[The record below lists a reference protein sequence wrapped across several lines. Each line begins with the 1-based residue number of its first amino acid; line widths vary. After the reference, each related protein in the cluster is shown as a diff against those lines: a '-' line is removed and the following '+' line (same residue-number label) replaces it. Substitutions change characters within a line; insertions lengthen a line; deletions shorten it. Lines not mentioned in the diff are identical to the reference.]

1 MCQAYRKVRI
11 YEDFVPER
19 SLAKLDSCYEFIRGN
34 DMSAIEQ
41 FREQTRS
48 WLEANCPPS
57 QRKAIPEGEL
67 VWGGSDV
74 EFPDAD
80 AQLWFERMRD
90 KGWFCPDWPQAYG
103 GGGLSAEYNAVLE
116 SELRRLKCR
125 PPQINLGIW
134 MLGPVLLEF
143 GTEEQKLNLLTPMT
157 RGEVRWCQGLSEPNA
172 DSDLASLKTTARD
185 EGDHFVVDGSKIWTS
200 YGDKSDWMYALVR
213 TDGSASKHAGISLIV
228 LDMKSPGVSVAPIDL
243 ISGKSAFCQVFFDAV
258 KVPKSQLIG
267 PLHGGWNLAKRL
279 LQHERKA
286 MSKFGEFSLPTHFHL
301 LPLVQEYRP
310 EPAGISESSLV
321 ARAVACAMNEHSY
334 NLTVQRMGEE
344 ARAGQDISGL
354 MSIMKLVHTE
364 QERDKFEVLLDVMG
378 VNALGWDKAA
388 FSPQEQAITRG
399 WLNSFALT
407 ISGGA
412 SEIQLNVIAKR
423 VLGLPEVK

>member
-1 MCQAYRKVRI
+1 M
-11 YEDFVPER
+11 
-19 SLAKLDSCYEFIRGN
+19 
-34 DMSAIEQ
+34 
-41 FREQTRS
+41 
-48 WLEANCPPS
+48 
-57 QRKAIPEGEL
+57 
-67 VWGGSDV
+67 VWGARKM
-74 EFPDAD
+74 EFPSED

-90 KGWFCPDWPQAYG
+90 KGWFCPEWPVEYG
-103 GGGLSAEYNAVLE
+103 GAGLSAEYNAVLE

-143 GTEEQKLNLLTPMT
+143 GTEEQKKQLLTPMT
-157 RGEVRWCQGLSEPNA
+157 RGEVRWCQGFSEPNA
-172 DSDLASLKTTARD
+172 GSDLASLKTSARD
-185 EGDHFVVDGSKIWTS
+185 AGDHFVVDGSKIWTS

-213 TDGSASKHAGISLIV
+213 TDAKASKHTGISLIV

-243 ISGKSAFCQVFFDAV
+243 ISGKSAFCQVFFDGV

-301 LPLVQEYRP
+301 LPLVKQYLP
-310 EPAGISESSLV
+310 EATGQSESALV
-321 ARAVACAMNEHSY
+321 ARAVATAMNEHSY
-334 NLTVQRMGEE
+334 NLTVQRMGE
-344 ARAGQDISGL
+344 AGRVGQDVSGL

-378 VNALGWDKAA
+378 YQGLGWDPDA
-388 FSPQEQAITRG
+388 FSPQQQAITRG

-407 ISGGA
+407 ISGGS
-412 SEIQLNVIAKR
+412 SEVQLNVIAKR
-423 VLGLPEVK
+423 VLGLPDVK

>member
-1 MCQAYRKVRI
+1 MNEI
-11 YEDFVPER
+11 D
-19 SLAKLDSCYEFIRGN
+19 
-34 DMSAIEQ
+34 Q

-57 QRKAIPEGEL
+57 QRKAIPEGEM
-67 VWGGSDV
+67 VWGAREM
-74 EFPDAD
+74 EFPSSD

-90 KGWFCPDWPQAYG
+90 KGWFCPEWPTEYG
-103 GGGLSAEYNAVLE
+103 GAGLSAEYNAVLE

-143 GTEEQKLNLLTPMT
+143 GTEEQKKTLLTPMT
-157 RGEVRWCQGLSEPNA
+157 RGQVRWCQGFSEPNA
-172 DSDLASLKTTARD
+172 GSDLASLKTSARD
-185 EGDHFVVDGSKIWTS
+185 AGDHFVVDGSKIWTS

-213 TDGSASKHAGISLIV
+213 TDPKASKHTGISLIV

-301 LPLVQEYRP
+301 LPQVKQYLP
-310 EPAGISESSLV
+310 EATGQGETALV
-321 ARAVACAMNEHSY
+321 ARAVATAMNEHSY
-334 NLTVQRMGEE
+334 NLTVQRMGEA
-344 ARAGQDISGL
+344 ARVGQDVSGL

-378 VNALGWDKAA
+378 YQGLGWDPDA
-388 FSPQEQAITRG
+388 FSPQQQAITRG

-407 ISGGA
+407 ISGGS
-412 SEIQLNVIAKR
+412 SEVQLNVIAKR
-423 VLGLPEVK
+423 VLGLPDVK

>member
-1 MCQAYRKVRI
+1 M
-11 YEDFVPER
+11 
-19 SLAKLDSCYEFIRGN
+19 N
-34 DMSAIEQ
+34 AIDQ
-41 FREQTRS
+41 FREHTRS

-57 QRKAIPEGEL
+57 QRKAIPEGEM
-67 VWGGSDV
+67 VWGARKM
-74 EFPDAD
+74 EFPSED

-90 KGWFCPDWPQAYG
+90 KGWFCPEWPVEYG
-103 GGGLSAEYNAVLE
+103 GAGLSAEYNAVLE

-143 GTEEQKLNLLTPMT
+143 GTEEQKKQLLAPMT
-157 RGEVRWCQGLSEPNA
+157 RGEVRWCQGFSEPNA
-172 DSDLASLKTTARD
+172 GSDLASLKTSARD
-185 EGDHFVVDGSKIWTS
+185 AGDHFVVDGSKIWTS

-213 TDGSASKHAGISLIV
+213 TDAKASKHTGISLIV

-301 LPLVQEYRP
+301 LPLVKQYLP
-310 EPAGISESSLV
+310 EATGQSESALV
-321 ARAVACAMNEHSY
+321 ARAVATAMNEHSY
-334 NLTVQRMGEE
+334 NLTVQRMGEA
-344 ARAGQDISGL
+344 ARVGQDVSGL

-378 VNALGWDKAA
+378 YQGLGWDPDA
-388 FSPQEQAITRG
+388 FSPQQQAITRG

-407 ISGGA
+407 ISGGS
-412 SEIQLNVIAKR
+412 SEVQLNVIAKR
-423 VLGLPEVK
+423 VLGLPDVK

>member
-1 MCQAYRKVRI
+1 M
-11 YEDFVPER
+11 
-19 SLAKLDSCYEFIRGN
+19 N
-34 DMSAIEQ
+34 AIDQ

-57 QRKAIPEGEL
+57 QRKAIPEGEM
-67 VWGGSDV
+67 VWGARKM
-74 EFPDAD
+74 EFPSED

-90 KGWFCPDWPQAYG
+90 KGWFCPEWPVEYG
-103 GGGLSAEYNAVLE
+103 GAGLSAEYNAVLE

-143 GTEEQKLNLLTPMT
+143 GTEEQKKQLLTPMT
-157 RGEVRWCQGLSEPNA
+157 RGEVRWCQGFSEPNA
-172 DSDLASLKTTARD
+172 GSDLASLKTSARD
-185 EGDHFVVDGSKIWTS
+185 AGDHFVVDGSKIWTS

-213 TDGSASKHAGISLIV
+213 TDAKASKHTGISLIV

-243 ISGKSAFCQVFFDAV
+243 ISGKSAFCQVFFDGV

-301 LPLVQEYRP
+301 LPLVKQYLP
-310 EPAGISESSLV
+310 EATGQSESALV
-321 ARAVACAMNEHSY
+321 ARAVATAMNEHSY
-334 NLTVQRMGEE
+334 NLTVQRMGEA
-344 ARAGQDISGL
+344 ARVGQDVSGL
-354 MSIMKLVHTE
+354 MSIM
-364 QERDKFEVLLDVMG
+364 
-378 VNALGWDKAA
+378 
-388 FSPQEQAITRG
+388 
-399 WLNSFALT
+399 
-407 ISGGA
+407 
-412 SEIQLNVIAKR
+412 
-423 VLGLPEVK
+423 